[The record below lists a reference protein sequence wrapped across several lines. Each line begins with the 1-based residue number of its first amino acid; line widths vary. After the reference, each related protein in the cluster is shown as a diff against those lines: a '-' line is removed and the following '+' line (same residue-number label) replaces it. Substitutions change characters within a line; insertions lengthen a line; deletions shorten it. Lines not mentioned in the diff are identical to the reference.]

1 MGKQLSIYSQLGV
14 EEEGGKLTGAAADI
28 VADLSLFAVLD
39 ALAERGVV
47 TGEDTSDAGGEH
59 DVLVGVLVVGQG
71 GCLLGQ
77 VSDVAVGEHSVG
89 SLGQVNVRKVEL
101 GQLVRSVE
109 VDVVEDIEGAGDEA
123 SESTAALLV
132 IGGGESVDESEA
144 DTLVVGS
151 TGLNSG
157 DGSISSIVSSRLII
171 FFRLLFKVVGC
182 GASLVHG
189 DHTLGGVLL
198 VLSSDSVNV
207 DAFSFEKSELLRGH
221 VGLETARERWG

>member
-157 DGSISSIVSSRLII
+157 DGGVSSIVSSRL
-171 FFRLLFKVVGC
+171 FVTLLFKVVGC

-207 DAFSFEKSELLRGH
+207 DAFLLSSKQ
-221 VGLETARERWG
+221 TC

>member
-157 DGSISSIVSSRLII
+157 DGGVSSIVSSSLFI
-171 FFRLLFKVVGC
+171 FFKLLFKVVGC

-207 DAFSFEKSELLRGH
+207 DAFLSSSKQ
-221 VGLETARERWG
+221 TC

>member
-109 VDVVEDIEGAGDEA
+109 VYVVEDIEGAGDEA

-132 IGGGESVDESEA
+132 IGGGEPVDESEA

-157 DGSISSIVSSRLII
+157 DGGVSSIVSSSLII
-171 FFRLLFKVVGC
+171 FFLLLSKVVGC

-207 DAFSFEKSELLRGH
+207 DTFLSSSKQ
-221 VGLETARERWG
+221 TY

>member
-207 DAFSFEKSELLRGH
+207 DAFLSSSKQ
-221 VGLETARERWG
+221 TC